1 MQGREDR
8 PVSSSLGSAARRS
21 RFLEGLIPTLFM
33 LTEEG
38 RAKGRRN
45 V

>member
-1 MQGREDR
+1 MQGGEDR
-8 PVSSSLGSAARRS
+8 PVSSSLDSAARS
-21 RFLEGLIPTLFM
+21 CFLEGLIPTLFM